1 MKLMRILFL
10 LSFLSCFALSG
21 MAMAGSFQ
29 VYPGSDLR
37 EDLRGMASGPVVRNL
52 LEEFKEKNL
61 KTLVFVT
68 SADFESVV
76 SFYEKTGKRYRVG
89 ALERRRG
96 KKLYSAGTKLEE
108 AFVILDGAPDLWT
121 SRLWVKIQ
129 SPLIE
134 QVQGEALDREYRN
147 IRPMTEI
154 ILVDRRESQK

>member
-1 MKLMRILFL
+1 MKPIRILFL
-10 LSFLSCFALSG
+10 LSFLSCSAISG
-21 MAMAGSFQ
+21 MATAGSFQ
-29 VYPGSDLR
+29 VYPGSELR

-52 LEEFKEKNL
+52 LKEFREENL
-61 KTLVFVT
+61 KTMVFVT

-76 SFYEKTGKRYRVG
+76 AFYEKTGRRYRVG

-96 KKLYSAGTKLEE
+96 KKLYSEGTKLEE
-108 AFVILDGAPDLWT
+108 AFVILDGTPDLWA

-134 QVQGEALDREYRN
+134 QVRGEALEREYRN

-154 ILVDRRESQK
+154 ILVDRRKSRK